1 MKRTKSPKRSKSKK
15 SKYPSVWVVA
25 AALTAALILNRLYL
39 RYRVIPIEHGVVAPN
54 IMDQPSTEEVQK
66 PTLIYPFM
74 RIERLGVTLPIYKA
88 SVVGGKWETTAK
100 GLSHANNS
108 AGLGSS
114 GNTVIYG
121 HNWPNMLK
129 RLPDLKPGDVIT
141 VSLSESE
148 VITYSVT
155 YTATI
160 MPDDTSLTR
169 NTADSR
175 LTLYTCIGLLD
186 RDRYVVVAHL
196 N

>member
-39 RYRVIPIEHGVVAPN
+39 RYRVIPIEYSVVPPS
-54 IMDQPSTEEVQK
+54 IMDQTSELESPVAT
-66 PTLIYPFM
+66 PIYPFI
-74 RIERLGVTLPIYKA
+74 RIEQLGLTLPIYPA
-88 SVVGGKWETTAK
+88 TVVGGKWETTAK
-100 GLSHANNS
+100 GISHASNS
-108 AGLGSS
+108 AGFGST
-114 GNTVIYG
+114 GNAVIYG

-129 RLPDLKPGDVIT
+129 RLPDLKPGDLIT
-141 VSLSESE
+141 VQTSESE
-148 VITYSVT
+148 VITYTVT

-160 MPDDTSLTR
+160 APGDTSLTR
-169 NTADSR
+169 STTDSR

>member
-1 MKRTKSPKRSKSKK
+1 MKRTNSPKRSKSKK

-25 AALTAALILNRLYL
+25 AALTLALILNRLYL
-39 RYRVIPIEHGVVAPN
+39 RYRVIEVKHTVAPPS
-54 IMDQPSTEEVQK
+54 IMDNSAPDLAV
-66 PTLIYPFM
+66 PTPIYPFM
-74 RIERLGVTLPIYKA
+74 SIEKLGITLPIYPA
-88 SVVGGKWETTAK
+88 SVVGGKWQTTTK
-100 GLSHANNS
+100 GLSHASNS
-108 AGLGSS
+108 AALGDS

-129 RLPDLKPGDVIT
+129 NLPELSPGDTVT

-148 VITYSVT
+148 MLTYTVT

-160 MPDDTSLTR
+160 APDDTSLTK
-169 NTADSR
+169 NTTDSR

>member
-15 SKYPSVWVVA
+15 SKLPSVWVVA

-39 RYRVIPIEHGVVAPN
+39 RYRVIPIEYSVVPPS
-54 IMDQPSTEEVQK
+54 IMDQSSEVES
-66 PTLIYPFM
+66 PVATPIYPVL
-74 RIERLGVTLPIYKA
+74 RVERLGLTLPIYPA
-88 SVVGGKWETTAK
+88 RVVGGKWETTAK
-100 GLSHANNS
+100 GLSHASNS

-148 VITYSVT
+148 VITYTVT

-160 MPDDTSLTR
+160 APDDASLTR
-169 NTADSR
+169 NTTDSR
-175 LTLYTCIGLLD
+175 LTLYTCSGLLD
-186 RDRYVVVAHL
+186 RDRYVVVAHH

>member
-1 MKRTKSPKRSKSKK
+1 MKRTKSLKRSKSKK
-15 SKYPSVWVVA
+15 SKYPSIWVVA

-39 RYRVIPIEHGVVAPN
+39 RYRVIPIEYSVGTPS
-54 IMDQPSTEEVQK
+54 IMDQSPEVESAVST
-66 PTLIYPFM
+66 PIYPFM
-74 RIERLGVTLPIYKA
+74 SIERLGVTLPIYPA
-88 SVVGGKWETTAK
+88 RVVGGKWETTTK
-100 GLSHANNS
+100 GLSHASNS
-108 AGLGSS
+108 AGFGSS

-148 VITYSVT
+148 VITYTVT

-160 MPDDTSLTR
+160 APDDTSLTR

>member
-15 SKYPSVWVVA
+15 SKYPSIWVMA

-39 RYRVIPIEHGVVAPN
+39 RYRVIPIEYSVVPPS
-54 IMDQPSTEEVQK
+54 IMDQSSEVES
-66 PTLIYPFM
+66 PVATPIYPFM
-74 RIERLGVTLPIYKA
+74 RIEQLGITLPIYPA
-88 SVVGGKWETTAK
+88 TVVGGKWETTTK
-100 GLSHANNS
+100 GLSYASNS
-108 AGLGSS
+108 AGFGSS

-129 RLPDLKPGDVIT
+129 RLPDLKPGDLIT

-148 VITYSVT
+148 MIAYTVT
-155 YTATI
+155 YAATI
-160 MPDDTSLTR
+160 APDDTSLTR

>member
-1 MKRTKSPKRSKSKK
+1 MKRTKSSKSSKSKK
-15 SKYPSVWVVA
+15 SKYPTIWVVA
-25 AALTAALILNRLYL
+25 ASLTTALILNRLYL
-39 RYRVIPIEHGVVAPN
+39 RYRVIPIDHGVVAPN

-74 RIERLGVTLPIYKA
+74 SIERLGVTLPIYPA
-88 SVVGGKWETTAK
+88 RVVGGKWETTAK
-100 GLSHANNS
+100 GLSHASNS
-108 AGLGSS
+108 AGIGST

-129 RLPDLKPGDVIT
+129 RLPDLKPGDLIT
-141 VSLSESE
+141 IRLSESE
-148 VITYSVT
+148 MITYTVT

-160 MPDDTSLTR
+160 SPNDTSLTR
-169 NTADSR
+169 NTTDSR

-186 RDRYVVVAHL
+186 RYRYVVIAHL